1 MIPDFSFSPFL
12 YQQGEEGMK
21 GMIVTQ
27 HEDLAKSEKRFE
39 VLKAH
44 AQKKMDECVSS
55 FLFSLFFLAPFLSL
69 TFFVFS

>member
-1 MIPDFSFSPFL
+1 
-12 YQQGEEGMK
+12 MK